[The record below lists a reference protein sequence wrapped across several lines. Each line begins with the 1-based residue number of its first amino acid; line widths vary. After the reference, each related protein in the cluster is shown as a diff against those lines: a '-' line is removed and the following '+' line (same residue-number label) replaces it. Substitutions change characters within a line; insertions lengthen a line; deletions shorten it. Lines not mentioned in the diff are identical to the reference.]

1 MDDLSAVR
9 VLVVDNSA
17 PWRHFVAA
25 QLLERSVPVVGM
37 AVDWPDALEKTR
49 ALQPDVI
56 ILDIWMPGLNGVA
69 GARKICTLAPASRL
83 LIVSDEGDPAIVH
96 AAFTAGARGYALK
109 SLAPIDLLKAI
120 EAIVRGD
127 LFIGRGLAGGESDDG

>member
-1 MDDLSAVR
+1 MDV
-9 VLVVDNSA
+9 
-17 PWRHFVAA
+17 
-25 QLLERSVPVVGM
+25 
-37 AVDWPDALEKTR
+37 
-49 ALQPDVI
+49 
-56 ILDIWMPGLNGVA
+56 WMPVLNGVQA
-69 GARKICTLAPASRL
+69 TRELAAVVPSARV
-83 LIVSDEGDPAIVH
+83 LIVSNERDPAIVH